1 MSDDTLSTLAIA
13 AGAAGVGWWLYQR
26 HEHHTAEQRASA
38 QRIADLVR
46 VATTPVLVPPSMFP
60 ASRPAGGAATAAAP
74 GAQSGASSTLAAS
87 PLAQPKGGPPP
98 AAAPARTPP
107 IAGPTQP
114 ITREFD
120 PIFAANGHGVPVAYL
135 RALAAHESDMHA
147 GISDGPAIGLLQVVD
162 AVRTD
167 HNVRYGTQLTR
178 ADLLVPATNV
188 DVATSALRR
197 IIDSYQRNHPAIANL
212 REDWTNL
219 RFVELVTLGWNAG
232 WSERAGLGRVARY
245 LERNGRPA
253 ITVEA
258 IVANA
263 RAAGVSPHLS
273 DRRKLAF
280 ANAVTATYARERVRD
295 RFELQVAAPAVAA
308 APSAPPNP
316 APA

>member
-1 MSDDTLSTLAIA
+1 DTLSTLAIA

-26 HEHHTAEQRASA
+26 HEHHAAEQRASA
-38 QRIADLVR
+38 QRIAELVR

-60 ASRPAGGAATAAAP
+60 SKQPAGGTVTAAPA
-74 GAQSGASSTLAAS
+74 GASATLTAPRVVRVGS
-87 PLAQPKGGPPP
+87 S
-98 AAAPARTPP
+98 AAPSTSAARTPP

-120 PIFAANGHGVPVAYL
+120 PIFAANGHGIPVAYL
-135 RALAAHESDMHA
+135 RGLAAHESDMHA

-167 HNVRYGTQLTR
+167 HNARYGTQLTR
-178 ADLLVPATNV
+178 ADLLVPVTNV
-188 DVATSALRR
+188 DVAASAIRR

-245 LERNGRPA
+245 LERDGRPA

-263 RAAGVSPHLS
+263 RAAGASPHLS

-280 ANAVTATYARERVRD
+280 ANAVTATYARERVRPHD
-295 RFELQVAAPAVAA
+295 PIR
-308 APSAPPNP
+308 
-316 APA
+316 

>member
-38 QRIADLVR
+38 QRIAELVR
-46 VATTPVLVPPSMFP
+46 VATTPVLVLPTKPPS
-60 ASRPAGGAATAAAP
+60 SRPTVVAPAAPLAAASGGNSMPVAPGPARVGSTATAAAP
-74 GAQSGASSTLAAS
+74 
-87 PLAQPKGGPPP
+87 
-98 AAAPARTPP
+98 PARKTP

-120 PIFAANGHGVPVAYL
+120 PLFAANGHGVPVAYL

-167 HNVRYGTQLTR
+167 HNARYGTQLTR
-178 ADLLVPATNV
+178 ADLLVPATNI
-188 DVATSALRR
+188 DVAASALRR

-219 RFVELVTLGWNAG
+219 RFVELVSLGWVAG

-245 LERNGRPA
+245 LERDGRPA

-263 RAAGVSPHLS
+263 RSAGATPHLS
-273 DRRKLAF
+273 NHRKLAF

-308 APSAPPNP
+308 APGATPSP

>member
-26 HEHHTAEQRASA
+26 HEDHTAEQRRSA
-38 QRIADLVR
+38 RRIAELVR
-46 VATTPVLVPPSMFP
+46 IATTPVLVPPSMFP
-60 ASRPAGGAATAAAP
+60 APRPAGATAPPAPSGGSSTGAGPAAP
-74 GAQSGASSTLAAS
+74 PNTSA
-87 PLAQPKGGPPP
+87 P
-98 AAAPARTPP
+98 AAPAPARSF
-107 IAGPTQP
+107 AGPTQP

-120 PIFAANGHGVPVAYL
+120 PIFAANGHGIPVPYL

-167 HNVRYGTQLTR
+167 HNARFGTTITR

-188 DVATSALRR
+188 EVAASALRR

-232 WSERAGLGRVARY
+232 WSERAGLGKVARY
-245 LERNGRPA
+245 LERDGRPA

-263 RAAGVSPHLS
+263 RAAGATPHLS
-273 DRRKLAF
+273 NRRKLAF

-295 RFELQVAAPAVAA
+295 RFERQAAAPAVAA
-308 APSAPPNP
+308 APSATPSP
-316 APA
+316 APT